1 MEKRPLLIAT
11 TNKGKFDEI
20 QAIFAPLPFD
30 IVGLHE
36 LKDVPPEPEEYGQT
50 IEENALIKA
59 KYYGAATGMLT
70 LADDSGMFIDALDGW
85 PGVISDLIA
94 DTTVAKIDLVLSKL
108 EGETNRKAAFHVCSS
123 LYDPKDD
130 SVHITT
136 GAMPFLVA
144 EQPVTEGIKTG
155 WGFTPIMYLPEVEK
169 TYAQLTIKETQQ
181 FSHRYKALRS
191 MLYYLESAY
200 AHKNIVVGFALVVKD
215 GKVLMQQ
222 RNDPGNAGFHGK
234 WEFPGGG
241 IDFGET
247 MHENII
253 RETKE
258 ECGLDVQVERLLQY
272 VHIEPNQGQTR
283 PYQVILLPFVCSVV
297 GGEVAAC
304 DREVMDVKWVPVDDI
319 LEQELVGNNA
329 SMMEQLL
336 PELKQFLTDNPL

>member
-1 MEKRPLLIAT
+1 MNRKLLIAT
-11 TNKGKFDEI
+11 TNKGKFAEI
-20 QAIFAPLPFD
+20 QTIFAPLPFN
-30 IVGLHE
+30 IVGLHD
-36 LKDVPPEPEEYGQT
+36 LDVVPPEPEEYGQT

-59 KYYGAATGMLT
+59 KYYGTATGMLT
-70 LADDSGMFIDALDGW
+70 LADDGGMFIDALDGW
-85 PGVISDLIA
+85 PGVISARIA
-94 DTTVAKIDLVLSKL
+94 PTEQERIDLVLSKL
-108 EGETNRKAAFHVCSS
+108 ADQTNRDATFRVCSAV
-123 LYDPKDD
+123 YDPKDD

-136 GAMPFLVA
+136 GTMPFVVA
-144 EQPVTEGIKTG
+144 ELPATENIQTG
-155 WGFTPIMYLPEVEK
+155 WGYTPIMYLPEVQK
-169 TYAQLTIKETQQ
+169 TYAELTIKETHQ

-191 MLYYLESAY
+191 MLYYLEGAY
-200 AHKNIVVGFALVVKD
+200 AHKNITVGFALVVKD

-222 RNDPGNAGFHGK
+222 RNDPGNVGFHGK

-247 MHENII
+247 LHQSVI

-272 VHIEPNQGQTR
+272 VHIEPNQGRTR

-304 DREVMDVKWVPVDDI
+304 DREVMDVKWFAIDDI

-329 SMMEQLL
+329 SMIEQLL
-336 PELKQFLTDNPL
+336 PELKQFLEINPL